1 MVHGFPDPVG
11 ALHRAIIAVGE
22 TIRAQATIM
31 GYADCFAGFVADVY
45 AAIRAQSADKA
56 PSGNEDGAPAFPT
69 FGDAARTVRLT
80 EAVLR
85 SARSRSWI
93 EVPR

>member
-1 MVHGFPDPVG
+1 
-11 ALHRAIIAVGE
+11 
-22 TIRAQATIM
+22 M

-45 AAIRAQSADKA
+45 AAVRAEKA
-56 PSGNEDGAPAFPT
+56 PDSPVYPT
-69 FGDAARTVRLT
+69 FDDAARTVHLT

-93 EVPR
+93 EV